1 MEKQRGHVI
10 VSREEKVMLL
20 RNYIAYSCN
29 WDDILG
35 GMSENR
41 HLLTAKVREHY
52 ETQPRDKLKRRLRD
66 LFRKIV
72 DDSDYSVDDDELAD
86 LVEKI
91 KDNQQ
96 RYIRKVN
103 DKCMAMM
110 YTDEAIPRW
119 RSIMK
124 L

>member
-1 MEKQRGHVI
+1 
-10 VSREEKVMLL
+10 
-20 RNYIAYSCN
+20 
-29 WDDILG
+29 
-35 GMSENR
+35 MSENR

-52 ETQPRDKLKRRLRD
+52 ETQPRNKLKQRLRD

-72 DDSDYSVDDDELAD
+72 DDNDYSVDDYELAD
-86 LVEKI
+86 LVKKI

-96 RYIRKVN
+96 RYSRHVN
-103 DKCMAMM
+103 DKCMAMI
-110 YTDEAIPRW
+110 YTDEAFPRW